1 MDKKTQQLF
10 EKIFD
15 KLDEAVALLSQLED
29 KIAKESE

>member
-15 KLDEAVALLSQLED
+15 KLDETVALLSQLED
-29 KIAKESE
+29 KLAKENE